1 MANKAIRVLALV
13 FASFML
19 SVCSGGESERY
30 MPPRFESVLAEPG
43 GLGTASLRCTV
54 SDGRIESCGFLYG
67 VGERLD
73 NRLECELSGLAFE
86 AKLTGLSDGTA
97 YSFCAYASAGGAE
110 IKSETYTFRSVSR
123 NEPVPIEDPAFKTW
137 LVQQGYDTDSDGEI
151 SYEEA
156 RRVTSIN
163 ITPTNKYNLQ
173 SLKGIEY
180 MPNLEYI
187 NCIGEWYETP
197 GKSTP
202 PDREYYYIGLYRN
215 NWDWWGP
222 IGTLRYVDVS
232 GNAKLKELHIDCN
245 SALGETMGTIDV
257 AKNPEL
263 EALFMGFTALKYAD
277 ISNCLKLR
285 YVGMSHLHGDL
296 PDFSAHNKIEVL
308 HICYPQDEFLFHGT
322 IERID
327 LDVSHM
333 SELRSLSVNARI
345 RSLSDLSANKKLND
359 LSIENN
365 ALMALDVSS
374 NPLLERLY
382 CGGNGLNTL
391 DVSNNTKLFELNC
404 AYNHLTS
411 LDLSNNTVLEHLNC
425 YGNRIESLDLSGNQ
439 LLKQILCWDN
449 PLGALDVS
457 HLEYLE
463 ELLCA
468 NIGLTSLDV
477 THNPRLKNLAFND
490 NLIGSIDLSGN
501 PLLEDDLACWNCGL
515 SELDVSHN
523 PMLKQLRCWGNNLKT
538 LDVSGNLHLSSLWCA
553 PMDDSGGHN
562 LFETL
567 YIAPGQSIPLV
578 TENRSAE
585 NIPPETIIKIVNN

>member
-1 MANKAIRVLALV
+1 MANKAIRVLALI

-30 MPPRFESVLAEPG
+30 MPPRFESLLAEPG

-54 SDGRIESCGFLYG
+54 SDGRVESCGFLYG

-86 AKLTGLSDGTA
+86 AKLTGLADGTG
-97 YSFCAYASAGGAE
+97 YSFCAYATAGGSE
-110 IKSETYTFRSVSR
+110 IKSETYSFRSVSR
-123 NEPVPIEDPAFKTW
+123 NDPVPIEDPVFKAW
-137 LVQQGYDTDSDGEI
+137 LIQQGYDTDSDDEI

-156 RRVTSIN
+156 GRVTSIN

-187 NCIGEWYETP
+187 NCIGEWYDTP

-202 PDREYYYIGLYRN
+202 PDREHYYIGLYRN
-215 NWDWWGP
+215 NWDFWGP

-232 GNAKLKELHIDCN
+232 GNAKLKVLHLDRN

-257 AKNPEL
+257 TNNSEL
-263 EALFMGFTALKYAD
+263 ESLEISFTALKYAD
-277 ISNCLKLR
+277 VSNCLDLS
-285 YVGMSHLHGDL
+285 YVGMSHLYGDL
-296 PDFSAHNKIEVL
+296 PDFSAHNKIEHL
-308 HICYPQDEFLFHGT
+308 LICYPQDEFLFHGT

-345 RSLSDLSANKKLND
+345 WSLSDLSANQKLNY
-359 LSIENN
+359 LAIENN

-374 NPLLERLY
+374 NPLLEQLY
-382 CGGNGLNTL
+382 CNGNNLNTL
-391 DVSNNTKLFELNC
+391 DLSNNTKLLELNC
-404 AYNHLTS
+404 VYNHLTS
-411 LDLSNNTVLEHLNC
+411 LDLSHNTVLEHLSC
-425 YGNRIESLDLSGNQ
+425 YGNRIEGLDLSHN
-439 LLKQILCWDN
+439 LLLTQVLCWDN
-449 PLGALDVS
+449 PIGTLDVS
-457 HLEYLE
+457 NQEYLE

-468 NIGLTSLDV
+468 NTGLTSLDL

-553 PMDDSGGHN
+553 PMNDNSGHN
-562 LFETL
+562 LLETL
-567 YIAPGQSIPLV
+567 YVAPGQSIPLV
-578 TENRSAE
+578 TENRSADH
-585 NIPPETIIKIVNN
+585 IPPETIIKIVNN

>member
-1 MANKAIRVLALV
+1 
-13 FASFML
+13 
-19 SVCSGGESERY
+19 

-222 IGTLRYVDVS
+222 IGTLRYVNVS
-232 GNAKLKELHIDCN
+232 GNPKLKSLYLGCN
-245 SALGETMGTIDV
+245 SALGEELGTIDLTH
-257 AKNPEL
+257 NPSL
-263 EALFMGFTALKYAD
+263 ESINLDYTLLEYPD
-277 ISNCLKLR
+277 ISGNVLLKQVYL
-285 YVGMSHLHGDL
+285 SHLHGSFPDL
-296 PDFSAHNKIEVL
+296 SSLDLIEYL
-308 HICYPQDEFLFHGT
+308 SIDHPQDAYLFGGAVT
-322 IERID
+322 RID
-327 LDVSHM
+327 LDVSNMADLKLLHA
-333 SELRSLSVNARI
+333 SSRI
-345 RSLSDLSANKKLND
+345 RSISDLSSNPKLSELTIAYNG
-359 LSIENN
+359 LT
-365 ALMALDVSS
+365 ALDVSS
-374 NPLLERLY
+374 NTMLEYLA
-382 CGGNGLNTL
+382 CEDNQIA
-391 DVSNNTKLFELNC
+391 F
-404 AYNHLTS
+404 
-411 LDLSNNTVLEHLNC
+411 LDLS
-425 YGNRIESLDLSGNQ
+425 
-439 LLKQILCWDN
+439 
-449 PLGALDVS
+449 
-457 HLEYLE
+457 
-463 ELLCA
+463 
-468 NIGLTSLDV
+468 
-477 THNPRLKNLAFND
+477 HNP
-490 NLIGSIDLSGN
+490 I
-501 PLLEDDLACWNCGL
+501 
-515 SELDVSHN
+515 
-523 PMLKQLRCWGNNLKT
+523 LKQLRCWRNNLKT

-553 PMDDSGGHN
+553 PMNDNSGNN
-562 LFETL
+562 LLETL
-567 YIAPGQSIPLV
+567 YIALGQSIPLV
-578 TENRSAE
+578 TENRSTE
-585 NIPPETIIKIVNN
+585 HIPPDTIIKIVNN